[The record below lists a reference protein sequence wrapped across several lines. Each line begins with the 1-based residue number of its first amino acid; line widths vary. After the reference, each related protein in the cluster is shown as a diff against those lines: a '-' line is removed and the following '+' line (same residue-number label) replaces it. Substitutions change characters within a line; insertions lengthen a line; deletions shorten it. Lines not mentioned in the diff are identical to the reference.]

1 MKLIKVKNERKIEKD
16 RGKEIKKKKKF
27 TSLSI
32 KHILL
37 LLLKEWE
44 NEYYKIHNIL
54 NTKKNI

>member
-16 RGKEIKKKKKF
+16 RGKEIKKKKF

-54 NTKKNI
+54 NTKKKI